1 MRWLPGARTGQGMT
15 RTTWPSPHGGG
26 EVGGQV
32 IVQGPGIERVIGAEG
47 AEDVLLGMAAGVE
60 GNCFVRPQ
68 LGK

>member
-1 MRWLPGARTGQGMT
+1 MREPCRERHVQLGLPLM
-15 RTTWPSPHGGG
+15 GGG

-32 IVQGPGIERVIGAEG
+32 IVQGPGIERVKGAEG